1 MELLRARV
9 RYPFAR
15 EYGVGLAG
23 AINLSSNESP
33 LGPSPSVV
41 RAVRREA
48 ARVGLYPDPKA
59 EELKKEISRYIGV
72 DEKCIVLG
80 NGSDELIDMSCKA
93 FLDQGDVVL
102 IPLPTFSMYEI
113 SCRVNGGTP
122 KFVELRNF
130 EWDSNSLVAAMSS
143 AKLAFIA
150 RPNNPTGNGIDE
162 AGLERLLALGKP
174 IVVDEAYA
182 EFAGRSVARQAQSRD
197 NLIVLR
203 TFSKAFGMAGLRIGY
218 AIASPRIAEVL
229 EEIRPPFNVNRLAQV
244 AAIAALRDRQYLRK
258 VVSTV
263 RAGAKLFEQG
273 TFEARRARPAFG
285 CELHHG
291 RCYAA
296 WLLGAGTLRL
306 LGKKQ
311 DPHPRPFW
319 ISWGGGEVGE
329 DNRRHSA
336 AEQEARARAQKIQRR
351 EIDGCETCA
360 SEQGALAGTGD
371 PSARGRRHRGG
382 GQGGEATFRADEGS

>member
-1 MELLRARV
+1 MVMKMLSRRVVELLRTRV
-9 RYPFAR
+9 RFPFAR
-15 EYGVGLAG
+15 EYGAGSAG

-41 RAVRREA
+41 RAIRREA
-48 ARVGLYPDPKA
+48 ARVALYPDPKA

-93 FLDQGDVVL
+93 FLDQGDAVL

-113 SCRVNGGTP
+113 SCRVNGGAP

-130 EWDSNSLVAAMSS
+130 EWDSDNLVAAMSG

-182 EFAGRSVARQAQSRD
+182 EFAGRSVARQAQARD

-218 AIASPRIAEVL
+218 AVVSPRIAEVL

-258 VVSTV
+258 VINTV
-263 RAGAKLFEQG
+263 RAGRNYLSKELSKLG
-273 TFEARRARPAFG
+273 ARVLHSDANFIMVDITPLG
-285 CELHHG
+285 CEAPELCDYLARNKILIRDLFG
-291 RCYAA
+291 FR
-296 WLLGAGTLRL
+296 GAGARWVRITVGTPRQN
-306 LGKKQ
+306 KKLVLVLKK
-311 DPHPRPFW
+311 FK
-319 ISWGGGEVGE
+319 GG
-329 DNRRHSA
+329 R
-336 AEQEARARAQKIQRR
+336 
-351 EIDGCETCA
+351 
-360 SEQGALAGTGD
+360 
-371 PSARGRRHRGG
+371 
-382 GQGGEATFRADEGS
+382 

>member
-15 EYGVGLAG
+15 EYGAGLAG
-23 AINLSSNESP
+23 AINLSSNESQF
-33 LGPSPSVV
+33 GPSPSVV

-59 EELKKEISRYIGV
+59 EGLKKEISRYIGV

-93 FLDQGDVVL
+93 FLDQGDAVM

-113 SCRVNGGTP
+113 SCMVNGGVP

-130 EWDSNSLVAAMSS
+130 VWDPDALVEAMSG

-162 AGLERLLALGKP
+162 AGLERLLALDKP

-197 NLIVLR
+197 NLMVLR

-244 AAIAALRDRQYLRK
+244 AAIAALQDRQYLRK
-258 VVSTV
+258 VVNTI
-263 RAGAKLFEQG
+263 RAGRSYLSKEISK
-273 TFEARRARPAFG
+273 
-285 CELHHG
+285 
-291 RCYAA
+291 
-296 WLLGAGTLRL
+296 LGARVLPSDANFIMVDVTPLGRSAPELRDYLARNKILIRDLSGFRDAGARWVRITVGTPRQN
-306 LGKKQ
+306 KKLVLALKK
-311 DPHPRPFW
+311 FK
-319 ISWGGGEVGE
+319 GG
-329 DNRRHSA
+329 R
-336 AEQEARARAQKIQRR
+336 
-351 EIDGCETCA
+351 
-360 SEQGALAGTGD
+360 
-371 PSARGRRHRGG
+371 
-382 GQGGEATFRADEGS
+382 

>member
-1 MELLRARV
+1 MDLLRARV
-9 RYPFAR
+9 GYPFAR
-15 EYGVGLAG
+15 EYGAGLAG

-59 EELKKEISRYIGV
+59 GELKKEISRYIGV
-72 DEKCIVLG
+72 NEKCIVLG

-93 FLDQGDVVL
+93 FLDQGDAAL
-102 IPLPTFSMYEI
+102 IPRPTFSMYEI

-122 KFVELRNF
+122 KFVELQNF
-130 EWDSNSLVAAMSS
+130 EWDSNSLEAAMSG

-150 RPNNPTGNGIDE
+150 RPNNPTGNGIND
-162 AGLERLLALGKP
+162 AGLERLLALDKP

-182 EFAGRSVARQAQSRD
+182 EFAGRSVARQAQARD

-218 AIASPRIAEVL
+218 AIASLRIAEVL

-258 VVSTV
+258 VINTI
-263 RAGAKLFEQG
+263 RAGRNYLSK
-273 TFEARRARPAFG
+273 
-285 CELHHG
+285 ELSK
-291 RCYAA
+291 
-296 WLLGAGTLRL
+296 LGARVLPSDANFIMVDVMPLGCSAPELCDYLARNKILIRDLSGFRGAGARWVRITVGTPRQN
-306 LGKKQ
+306 KKLVLALKK
-311 DPHPRPFW
+311 FK
-319 ISWGGGEVGE
+319 GG
-329 DNRRHSA
+329 R
-336 AEQEARARAQKIQRR
+336 
-351 EIDGCETCA
+351 
-360 SEQGALAGTGD
+360 
-371 PSARGRRHRGG
+371 
-382 GQGGEATFRADEGS
+382 